1 MESALDGFKLIDP
14 ANIYLRPSFAAES
27 LGITVQTLHNIEK
40 ANDLV
45 IDRVQRGAVSERA
58 YKPSDIFKVAALRRE
73 KGQLKGFSQPVII
86 ATYVQKGGT
95 GKSTL
100 SVNQAI
106 NMSLMGLKVL
116 LVDNDPQGDSTSM
129 LGYDPDLEPDELEEM
144 GIPRDRGISGHL
156 GNLLRLNTTFEHMEL
171 KDVIKKPFGEDGP
184 HLIPADNT
192 LDELDTV
199 LRSTLNS
206 DFRYMRFFHKA
217 MSEDQSDREEGR
229 AKKKQDL
236 LPPVDL
242 SAYDV
247 VIIDNAPSTS
257 MLSRNAMVA
266 ADFLLTPIRL
276 DRFSFRSLSRLH
288 ARLSDFHE
296 DFSRSPYPIAVPT
309 FFVNGRPR
317 FQANL
322 KRVADLFP
330 DGVTETIIFNS
341 EDYTKSLEDGIP
353 LAFWK
358 QATPNSLDA
367 LRDLSKEVVGKI
379 HAVLNEKDGDR

>member
-1 MESALDGFKLIDP
+1 MESALDGFKLVNP
-14 ANIYLRPSFAAES
+14 AEIYLQPSFAADS
-27 LGITVQTLHNIEK
+27 LGITVQTLHNIERD
-40 ANDLV
+40 NDLQ
-45 IDRVQRGAVSERA
+45 IERIQRGAVSTRA
-58 YKPSDIFKVAALRRE
+58 YKPEDIFNIAALRRE
-73 KGQLKGFSQPVII
+73 KGQLKGFTEPVII

-100 SVNQAI
+100 SANVAI
-106 NMSLMGLKVL
+106 NMSLMGLRVL

-129 LGYDPDLEPDELEEM
+129 LGYDPDMEPHELEEI
-144 GIPRDRGISGHL
+144 GIPGDRGINGHL
-156 GNLLRLNTTFEHMEL
+156 GNLLRLNATFEPMLLE
-171 KDVIKKPFGEDGP
+171 DVIKKPFGEHGP

-206 DFRYMRFFHKA
+206 DFRYMRFFQKA
-217 MSEDQSDREEGR
+217 MNHSDNEVEEGKGKR
-229 AKKKQDL
+229 KQEA

-322 KRVADLFP
+322 ARVSDLFP
-330 DGVTETIIFNS
+330 DGITETIIFNS

-353 LAFWK
+353 LTFWK
-358 QATPNSLDA
+358 QANPNSLAA
-367 LRDLSKEVVGKI
+367 LRNLTREVVTKI
-379 HAVLNEKDGDR
+379 HSVLAEKGGDR